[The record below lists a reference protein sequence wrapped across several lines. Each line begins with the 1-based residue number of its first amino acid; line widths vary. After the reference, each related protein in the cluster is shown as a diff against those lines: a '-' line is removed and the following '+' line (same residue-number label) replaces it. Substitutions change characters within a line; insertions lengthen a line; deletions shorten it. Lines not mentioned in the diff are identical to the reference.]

1 MKTLLTLTFA
11 LLTICSM
18 ESQDFQMV
26 ALQPLESQISE
37 VKSNL
42 STTQELSKPSVV
54 QKLGIA
60 PYTYNKHIQATGE
73 KFAMAGVYVN
83 LYQNRIKL
91 NLNNISG
98 YMFTSAPW
106 ALVSLNLQM

>member
-1 MKTLLTLTFA
+1 MKNLLTLTFT

-18 ESQDFQMV
+18 KSQDFQMF

-37 VKSNL
+37 VKSKL
-42 STTQELSKPSVV
+42 STTQQLSKPNVI

-60 PYTYNKHIQATGE
+60 PYTYNKYIQGTGE

-83 LYQNRIKL
+83 LYQDRIKL

-106 ALVSLNLQM
+106 ALVSLNFQM